1 MNKIDRIKELIER
14 LNEAAK
20 AYYQESREIMSNLEY
35 DRLYDELVQL
45 EEETGIVLAG
55 SPTQTVGYEAV
66 DELPKEAHD
75 KPMLSLAKTKSRE
88 ELQGWLMDRKGLLSW
103 KLDGLTIVLTYEEG
117 RLSKAVTRGNG
128 EVGEVITANAKCF
141 KNVPLFIPHKGKLV
155 LRGEAVIS
163 YSDFEK
169 INAAISDEAMKYKNP
184 RNLCSGSV
192 RQLNSAI
199 TAERSVNFYAFAL
212 VQCEGRAFETR
223 EEQVMF
229 LQTMGFATVPYKK
242 VHKDNILKAIEEFAE
257 SVGVGKSTENVIL
270 LKEAVYCGD
279 GDCKDGCTT
288 GYFYR
293 GKNVT
298 EEDAMLEL
306 FGAKKTDAY
315 DRTDIDTDV
324 IYEASWSTNIIVE
337 TTDFKEGYIVEYEI
351 IGVG

>member
-1 MNKIDRIKELIER
+1 MDSKLTRIKELTTI
-14 LNEAAK
+14 LKEAAE
-20 AYYQESREIMSNLEY
+20 AYYAKDIEIMSNLEY
-35 DRLYDELVQL
+35 DKLYDELVQL

-88 ELQGWLMDRKGLLSW
+88 ELQGWLMDREGLLSW

-128 EVGEVITANAKCF
+128 EVGEVITANAKSF
-141 KNVPLFIPHKGKLV
+141 KNVPLSIPHKGKLV

-199 TAERSVNFYAFAL
+199 TAERSVNFYAFSL
-212 VQCEGRAFETR
+212 VQCEGKEFETR

-229 LQTMGFATVPYKK
+229 LQTMGFGTVPYIK
-242 VHKDNILKAIEEFAE
+242 VNKDNIDRK
-257 SVGVGKSTENVIL
+257 SVV
-270 LKEAVYCGD
+270 
-279 GDCKDGCTT
+279 
-288 GYFYR
+288 
-293 GKNVT
+293 
-298 EEDAMLEL
+298 
-306 FGAKKTDAY
+306 
-315 DRTDIDTDV
+315 
-324 IYEASWSTNIIVE
+324 
-337 TTDFKEGYIVEYEI
+337 
-351 IGVG
+351 